1 MPTDADRGE
10 PKDHEL
16 TQHRRIHSQ
25 PPPKPGRVVSI
36 GTDIVEC
43 DRIAEMLAKHSEE
56 FLRRVFTDGEREYC
70 TRHRKPVTHLAGRWA
85 AKEAVLKA
93 LGTGWSRGIGRRD
106 VEVLRDA
113 AGRPSVALHG
123 AAASIAAECGIA
135 RVLLSISHCDSHAV
149 AFATAVAE

>member
-1 MPTDADRGE
+1 MPADADRTE
-10 PKDHEL
+10 PTDPEL
-16 TQHRRIHSQ
+16 TQRGRIRPE
-25 PPPKPGRVVSI
+25 PPPQPGRVAAI

-43 DRIAEMLAKHSEE
+43 CRIAEMLERHGEE
-56 FLRRVFTDGEREYC
+56 FLRRVYTDGEREYC

-93 LGTGWSRGIGRRD
+93 LGTGWSRGIGWRD

-123 AAASIAAECGIA
+123 AAAQIAAECGIA